1 MFGLMVLALAAAAIF
16 GGFYYWA
23 RRQGLVAANEGQPK
37 GRIPLLAEVVAYIGV
52 ILLLSGGVAAVGQQ
66 WDHFGAWGRVAAFAG
81 SAAFLFLVGFIVR
94 GVREPAIQRLVS
106 VLWFLSVACVAGAA
120 GYLVHGV
127 ILPPAGPDGGAT
139 ALSVGLAASLYAA
152 ALWLARR
159 TAPQDLA
166 LFAGLVILICGIVA
180 VAASGHTDAALLAD
194 ALALWGFG
202 LAWGWLGW
210 RRYIE
215 PMWLTVPLGALLALV
230 APSVALGPFGWMYA
244 TGLLTAAA
252 AMAISVPL
260 RNTVFLGL
268 GAVAMFGYVTGLV
281 MTYLRGSLGAPAVL
295 SITGALVIG
304 VAAVTA
310 RLMTAT
316 RRAKPGGSG
325 APEPGGPDVPEAGQ
339 APGPTAE
346 GPSRHDLPKAS

>member
-1 MFGLMVLALAAAAIF
+1 MFGLIVLALAAAAIF

-23 RRQGLVAANEGQPK
+23 QRQGLVGTEGTRRQ
-37 GRIPLLAEVVAYIGV
+37 GRISLLTEVVAYIGV

-66 WDHFGAWGRVAAFAG
+66 WNHVSAWGRVAAFAG
-81 SAAFLFLVGFIVR
+81 AAAFLFLVGFMLR
-94 GVREPAIQRLVS
+94 GAREPAIQRLVS

-139 ALSVGLAASLYAA
+139 ALGAGLAASLYAA

-159 TAPQDLA
+159 SAPQDLA
-166 LFAGLVILICGIVA
+166 LFAGLIILICGIVA

-202 LAWGWLGW
+202 LAWAWLGW

-215 PMWLTVPLGALLALV
+215 PMWLTVPLGAFLALV
-230 APSVALGPFGWMYA
+230 APSLALGPYGWMYA
-244 TGLLTAAA
+244 IGIITAAA

-268 GAVAMFGYVTGLV
+268 GAVAMFGYVTGVV
-281 MTYLRGSLGAPAVL
+281 MTYFRGSLGAPAAL

-310 RLMTAT
+310 RLMRAT
-316 RRAKPGGSG
+316 RRAKPG
-325 APEPGGPDVPEAGQ
+325 EPAAEEPGQ

-346 GPSRHDLPKAS
+346 SPSRHDLPKAS

>member
-1 MFGLMVLALAAAAIF
+1 M
-16 GGFYYWA
+16 
-23 RRQGLVAANEGQPK
+23 
-37 GRIPLLAEVVAYIGV
+37 VAYIGV

-66 WDHFGAWGRVAAFAG
+66 WNHFSAWGHVAAFAG
-81 SAAFLFLVGFIVR
+81 AAAFLFLVGFMLR
-94 GVREPAIQRLVS
+94 GVREPAIRRLVS

-139 ALSVGLAASLYAA
+139 ALSVGLAASLYAV
-152 ALWLARR
+152 ALWLGRR
-159 TAPQDLA
+159 SAPQDLA
-166 LFAGLVILICGIVA
+166 LFAGLIILICGIVA

-202 LAWGWLGW
+202 LAWAWFGW
-210 RRYIE
+210 RRYVE

-230 APSVALGPFGWMYA
+230 APSIALHPSGWMYA
-244 TGLLTAAA
+244 IGILTAAA

-260 RNTVFLGL
+260 RNTVFLGM
-268 GAVAMFGYVTGLV
+268 GAVAMGGYVMGVV
-281 MTYLRGSLGAPAVL
+281 MTYFRGSLGAPAAL

-310 RLMTAT
+310 RLMRAT
-316 RRAKPGGSG
+316 RRAKPG
-325 APEPGGPDVPEAGQ
+325 EPAAEEPGQ
-339 APGPTAE
+339 APGPAAE
-346 GPSRHDLPKAS
+346 SPSRHDLPKAS

>member
-1 MFGLMVLALAAAAIF
+1 MVT
-16 GGFYYWA
+16 
-23 RRQGLVAANEGQPK
+23 QPGQPE
-37 GRIPLLAEVVAYIGV
+37 GRVSLLTEVVAYIGV
-52 ILLLSGGVAAVGQQ
+52 ILLLSGGVTAVGQQ
-66 WDHFGAWGRVAAFAG
+66 WDHFSAWGRVAAFAG
-81 SAAFLFLVGFIVR
+81 AAAFLFLAGLIVR
-94 GVREPAIQRLVS
+94 RVREPAIQRLVS

-127 ILPPAGPDGGAT
+127 ILLPAGPDGGAT

-152 ALWLARR
+152 ALWLGRR
-159 TAPQDLA
+159 SAPQDLA

-202 LAWGWLGW
+202 LAWAWLGW
-210 RRYIE
+210 RRHVE
-215 PMWLTVPLGALLALV
+215 PMWLTVPLGAVLALV

-244 TGLLTAAA
+244 TGLLTAAT

-268 GAVAMFGYVTGLV
+268 GAVAMFGYVAGLA
-281 MTYLRGSLGAPAVL
+281 MTYFRGSLGAPAAL

-310 RLMTAT
+310 RLMSAT
-316 RRAKPGGSG
+316 RRAKPGG
-325 APEPGGPDVPEAGQ
+325 PGTPRPGQ
-339 APGPTAE
+339 APAPGPGAAAE
-346 GPSRHDLPKAS
+346 SPSRHDLPKAS

>member
-1 MFGLMVLALAAAAIF
+1 MFGLLALAVAAAAIF

-23 RRQGLVAANEGQPK
+23 RRQGLVAAQEGQPE
-37 GRIPLLAEVVAYIGV
+37 GRIPLLTEVVAYIGV
-52 ILLLSGGVAAVGQQ
+52 VLLLSGGVAAVGQQ

-81 SAAFLFLVGFIVR
+81 AAAFLFLVGFMVR
-94 GVREPAIQRLVS
+94 GTREPAIQRLVS

-127 ILPPAGPDGGAT
+127 ILSPAGPDGGAT
-139 ALSVGLAASLYAA
+139 ALSVGLATSLYAA

-159 TAPQDLA
+159 KAPQDLA

-180 VAASGHTDAALLAD
+180 VAASGHMDAALLAD

-202 LAWGWLGW
+202 LAWAWLGW
-210 RRYIE
+210 RRYVE

-244 TGLLTAAA
+244 IGLLTAAV

-281 MTYLRGSLGAPAVL
+281 LTFFRGSLGTPAVL
-295 SITGALVIG
+295 SITGVLVIG
-304 VAAVTA
+304 VAVVTA
-310 RLMTAT
+310 RLMAAT
-316 RRAKPGGSG
+316 RRSKPGPPGV
-325 APEPGGPDVPEAGQ
+325 PEPGQ
-339 APGPTAE
+339 APGPAAE
-346 GPSRHDLPKAS
+346 SPPRHDLPKAS

>member
-1 MFGLMVLALAAAAIF
+1 MFGLMALALVAAAIF

-23 RRQGLVAANEGQPK
+23 RRQGLVGTEEGQPK
-37 GRIPLLAEVVAYIGV
+37 GRISLLTEVVAYIGV

-66 WDHFGAWGRVAAFAG
+66 WNHFSAWGHVAAFAG
-81 SAAFLFLVGFIVR
+81 AAAFLFLVGFMLR
-94 GVREPAIQRLVS
+94 GVREPAIRRLVS

-127 ILPPAGPDGGAT
+127 ILSPAGPDGGAT
-139 ALSVGLAASLYAA
+139 ALSVGLAASLYAV

-159 TAPQDLA
+159 SAPQDLA
-166 LFAGLVILICGIVA
+166 LFAGLIILICGIVA

-230 APSVALGPFGWMYA
+230 APSLALHPYGWMYA
-244 TGLLTAAA
+244 IGILTAAA

-260 RNTVFLGL
+260 RNTVFLGM
-268 GAVAMFGYVTGLV
+268 GAVAMFGYVTGVV
-281 MTYLRGSLGAPAVL
+281 MTYFRGSLGAPAAL

-310 RLMTAT
+310 RLMRAT
-316 RRAKPGGSG
+316 RRAKPG
-325 APEPGGPDVPEAGQ
+325 EPAAEEPGQ

-346 GPSRHDLPKAS
+346 SPSRHDLPKAS

>member
-1 MFGLMVLALAAAAIF
+1 MFDLMVLALAAAAIF

-23 RRQGLVAANEGQPK
+23 RRQGLVATEEGQPE
-37 GRIPLLAEVVAYIGV
+37 GRISLVTEVVAYIGV

-66 WDHFGAWGRVAAFAG
+66 WNHFSAWGHVAALAG
-81 SAAFLFLVGFIVR
+81 AAAFLFLIGFILR
-94 GVREPAIQRLVS
+94 RVREPAIQRLVS
-106 VLWFLSVACVAGAA
+106 VLWLLSVACVAGAA

-127 ILPPAGPDGGAT
+127 IPPPAGPDGGAT

-159 TAPQDLA
+159 SAPQDLA
-166 LFAGLVILICGIVA
+166 LFAGLIILICGIVA
-180 VAASGHTDAALLAD
+180 VVASGHTDAAVLAD

-202 LAWGWLGW
+202 LAWAWLGW
-210 RRYIE
+210 RRYVE
-215 PMWLTVPLGALLALV
+215 PMWLTVPLGAVLALV
-230 APSVALGPFGWMYA
+230 APSIALHPYGWMYA
-244 TGLLTAAA
+244 TGILTAAA

-268 GAVAMFGYVTGLV
+268 GAVAMFGYVTGVV
-281 MTYLRGSLGAPAVL
+281 MTYFRSSLGAPAAL

-310 RLMTAT
+310 RLMRTT

-325 APEPGGPDVPEAGQ
+325 AEEPGQ
-339 APGPTAE
+339 APRPTAE
-346 GPSRHDLPKAS
+346 NPSRHDLPKAS